1 MKVLVSALLLLSPL
15 HAAAMQETPA
25 LKQAF
30 DKAGVILG
38 LKLTAGGAV
47 RWDRVNPQTGVAY
60 ASTLS
65 PAAAERVARFLLKLD
80 LNEPEASLAKA
91 LEAYLSAR
99 LKPADEGF
107 KQFVV
112 KGEGGKARLTA
123 LGRNA
128 LMDVL
133 TAEDGQL
140 LDKPSKNAASA
151 QPGGPMEPKL
161 PLDTR
166 KLGAETGSLSA
177 AGRAAANAGS
187 FDGSASLHVAAF
199 DWGALARETSSRAGL
214 RDVGPSVLDGYT
226 VDREANVVRVLIAAN
241 RAVKEDRF
249 KVENAQQ
256 ASQVIL
262 EAGLDE
268 KMLAARG
275 AKVVRAVD
283 NLVAVDVPVPQAAK
297 LGADLGKRGLRSAP
311 ARLFRRISVAA
322 SESPAAAMLGGQF
335 SPIPTAA
342 LAQVAAEQADGF
354 DPQKKLGVDQMWK
367 AGMDGKGAVVG
378 IIDSGMD
385 ETHPDL
391 KDRVVEYKDFT
402 DEGNKDVVGHGTH
415 VAGTVAGSG
424 AASDGK
430 YKGMAPGAKLII
442 AKVFGTKGEASE
454 DIILSA
460 MKWMSK
466 EKPDVVNMSLGGPGE
481 PNVDPLGSMANR
493 MMIKDNILLVAAAGN
508 EGPSAGT
515 VGAPGN
521 ARYVLT
527 VTGVNKEGAFS
538 FFPSRGPVEGPDGY
552 AKPDIA
558 AIAGD
563 INVQPPTSLFAQLTQ
578 QNGQGNSALASAG
591 ALAQGGAGL
600 KSLGGPAEGNCIY
613 GPGVI
618 STRSKDDPDK
628 GCAVV
633 GNPNY
638 RYMTGTSMATP
649 MIAGVG
655 ADVIGYLKSQ
665 GVTAR
670 SSEVKAVM
678 QETAS
683 DLGQPREVEGAGL
696 VNGGS
701 LAKAVAQR
709 AAQGLPIGNIAY
721 ALALRLTSN
730 DRQALAKQSRYKETA
745 LGLLDTRTDHLV
757 NTDAEFDGAV
767 KIIRKVEPAP
777 APQAP
782 VSAPKFPSLP
792 VPGPA
797 PVGPPHPGSGSP
809 LPAPMPV
816 PVG

>member
-38 LKLTAGGAV
+38 LKLMPGGAV
-47 RWDRVNPQTGVAY
+47 RWDRVNPQTSVAY
-60 ASTLS
+60 ANTL
-65 PAAAERVARFLLKLD
+65 PAAAAERVARFLLKLD

-112 KGEGGKARLTA
+112 KGEGGKALLTA
-123 LGRNA
+123 LGKNA

-166 KLGAETGSLSA
+166 KIGAETGSLSA
-177 AGRAAANAGS
+177 AGRAAANGGS

-214 RDVGPSVLDGYT
+214 KDVGPSVLDGYT

-241 RAVKEDRF
+241 HSVKEDRF

-256 ASQVIL
+256 ASQVL
-262 EAGLDE
+262 REAGLDE
-268 KMLAARG
+268 KLLAARG

-283 NLVAVDVPVPQAAK
+283 NLVAVDVPVPQAAR

-311 ARLFRRISVAA
+311 ARLFRRMSVAA
-322 SESPAAAMLGGQF
+322 AESPAAAMLGGQF

-342 LAQVAAEQADGF
+342 LAQVAAETADGF
-354 DPQKKLGVDQMWK
+354 DPHKKLGVDQMWK

-391 KDRVVEYKDFT
+391 KDRVIEYKDFT
-402 DEGNKDVVGHGTH
+402 DEDKKDVVGHGTH

-481 PNVDPLGSMANR
+481 PNVDPLGAMANR

-527 VTGVNKEGAFS
+527 VTGVNNENAFS

-563 INVQPPTSLFAQLTQ
+563 INVQPPQSLFAQLTQ

-591 ALAQGGAGL
+591 GAGL
-600 KSLGGPAEGNCIY
+600 KSLGGPANGTCIY

-618 STRSKDDPDK
+618 STRSKDDPDN
-628 GCAVV
+628 GCAVA

-678 QETAS
+678 QETAT

-701 LAKAVAQR
+701 LAKSVVQR

-730 DRQALAKQSRYKETA
+730 DRQALAKQSRYQETA
-745 LGLLDTRTDHLV
+745 LGLLDTRTNHLV
-757 NTDAEFDGAV
+757 NSDVEFDGAV

-777 APQAP
+777 APQTP
-782 VSAPKFPSLP
+782 VPAPKFPSLP

-797 PVGPPHPGSGSP
+797 PVGPP